1 MSHRKDECSKQKLI
15 SNSSRSSS
23 QISVVERTQ
32 ERRKSGMVDH
42 VIFSISP
49 DDQHKAGQRLA
60 HKFRKER
67 NNIDIIIEEDES
79 VR

>member
-1 MSHRKDECSKQKLI
+1 
-15 SNSSRSSS
+15 
-23 QISVVERTQ
+23 
-32 ERRKSGMVDH
+32 MVDH